1 MLKNRFKLITIYIFI
16 YLISIVGSLFF
27 DVKETYHTNESAV
40 VVVIISLLTFII
52 LSKVWKIERISI
64 INFLI
69 VILILCLPM
78 VIDIEYITSF
88 FYQSTPNPTIF
99 PEIIIIVDSI
109 LFIPFVMMLDIMHNQ
124 LHITNSFVIRGIFL
138 AILLGLVFIKF
149 TMLFLENKSKD

>member
-1 MLKNRFKLITIYIFI
+1 MKDRFKLITIYIFM

-52 LSKVWKIERISI
+52 LSKAWRIERIAI

-69 VILILCLPM
+69 VILIFCLPII
-78 VIDIEYITSF
+78 IDIEYITSF

-99 PEIIIIVDSI
+99 PEIIITVDSI

-124 LHITNSFVIRGIFL
+124 LHITNSFVIRGLYL
-138 AILLGLVFIKF
+138 AILLGLIYIKF
-149 TMLFLENKSKD
+149 TISFLENKSRN